1 MDAAMKRS
9 IAPIFWLLFGA
20 GGMLAALTGPALV
33 LITGLAA
40 PTGIGVSP
48 GLMSFARAT
57 AFAEHPLGK
66 LFLFGVIA
74 LFVWHGA
81 ERIYLMLRDMHAG
94 GRLALMWICYGT
106 ASAFTFI
113 TVAALAIIG
122 F

>member
-1 MDAAMKRS
+1 MGAAMKRS
-9 IAPIFWLLFGA
+9 TAPIFWLLFGA

-48 GLMSFARAT
+48 DLMSFARAT

-66 LFLFGVIA
+66 LLLFGVIA

-81 ERIYLMLRDMHAG
+81 ERIYLTLRDMHAG
-94 GRLALMWICYGT
+94 GRLALMRICYGT
-106 ASAFTFI
+106 ASALTFI
-113 TVAALAIIG
+113 TVAALVIIG